1 MLEVEA
7 EIGELHAAV
16 DRCRKIDLA
25 SKAVL
30 VGGCVTVGIGF
41 IWHSPLAVVIAIGAV
56 LGSLALMGSNR
67 RTLDETLTVLK
78 AQEAKRS
85 ELIDGM
91 ELQEIQHEEL
101 DPRRHRLRSV
111 GVQKL

>member
-1 MLEVEA
+1 
-7 EIGELHAAV
+7 
-16 DRCRKIDLA
+16 
-25 SKAVL
+25 
-30 VGGCVTVGIGF
+30 
-41 IWHSPLAVVIAIGAV
+41 
-56 LGSLALMGSNR
+56 
-67 RTLDETLTVLK
+67 LT